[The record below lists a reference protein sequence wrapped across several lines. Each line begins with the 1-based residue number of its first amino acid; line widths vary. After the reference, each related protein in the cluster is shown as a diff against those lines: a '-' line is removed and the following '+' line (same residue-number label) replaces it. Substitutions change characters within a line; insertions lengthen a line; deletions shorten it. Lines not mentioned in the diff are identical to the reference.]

1 MIQRIVALALA
12 LLAPVAAQADW
23 HEASTDHFVV
33 YYDGS
38 AERAGRFAADLE
50 RFDKAL
56 RVARG
61 IATTPPGAANRVTV
75 YVVSTT
81 DAVEALSRR
90 NNVAGFYIGRAGGPL
105 AVVPRRSGDGDKND
119 LSANAVL
126 QHEYAHHFMFSSWP
140 AAAFPSWFIEGFA
153 EFHATA
159 VVDTD
164 GGVVLGAPPQYRA
177 HSILNGNWLPL
188 DKLLVAET
196 LRLRNDDRGAL
207 YGRGWLLTHY
217 LSFSEARRTQLTTY
231 LNAINAGKT
240 SLDAA
245 QVFGDLKQLDRELE
259 RYKLSRFAMRKVKPE
274 SIKLGEVK
282 VRALREG
289 EAAIMSVRIRSK
301 VGVNAETAPGVYAR
315 ALKAAA
321 PYPNDPAVQVVLA
334 EAAYDARDYAAAE
347 AAADRAIAADAK
359 AIDAHV
365 YKAMSK
371 MALARQAKDRTP
383 ATWSAIRKI
392 ITTANRL
399 DPDDPEPLILFYR
412 SYAMAGLPPTENAKK
427 GLMYAFGL
435 APFDMGL
442 RMNAAMMQL
451 RDGKLAEAREM
462 LRPIAYNPHGG
473 SRSAAAAKIIARIDA
488 GNAKAADI
496 AAEPD
501 QDEDA
506 DPNGDPDKDKGKAGD
521 PPA

>member
-1 MIQRIVALALA
+1 MIQRMIALALA
-12 LLAPVAAQADW
+12 LLAPAAAQADW
-23 HEASTDHFVV
+23 HEASSDHFVV
-33 YYDGS
+33 YYEGT
-38 AERAGRFAADLE
+38 AERAGRFAGDLE

-56 RVARG
+56 RIARG
-61 IATTPPGAANRVTV
+61 IPSTPPGAANRVTI
-75 YVVSTT
+75 YVVSST
-81 DAVEALSRR
+81 DAVEALARR

-105 AVVPRRSGDGDKND
+105 AVVPRKSGDGDKND

-126 QHEYAHHFMFSSWP
+126 QHEYAHHFMYSNWP
-140 AAAFPSWFIEGFA
+140 GATFPSWFIEGFA

-159 VVDTD
+159 MIDKD
-164 GGVVLGAPPQYRA
+164 GGVILGAPPQYRGR
-177 HSILNGNWLPL
+177 SILNDTWLPL
-188 DKLLVAET
+188 DKLLIAET
-196 LRLRNDDRGAL
+196 LKLRSEERITL

-217 LSFSEARRTQLTTY
+217 LVFNEGRDKQLAAY
-231 LNAINAGKT
+231 LGELNAGK
-240 SLDAA
+240 SPLEAGH
-245 QVFGDLKQLDRELE
+245 VFGDLKQLDRELD
-259 RYKLSRFAMRKVKPE
+259 RYKLGRFAMRKVTPQA
-274 SIKLGEVK
+274 IKLGEVK
-282 VRALREG
+282 VRTLRPG

-301 VGVNAETAPGVYAR
+301 VGVNAKTAPDVYAR

-334 EAAYDARDYAAAE
+334 ETAYDARDYAAAE

-359 AIDAHV
+359 AIDAHI
-365 YKAMSK
+365 YKAMAR

-392 ITTANRL
+392 VTAANRL

-427 GLMYAFGL
+427 GLMYAFDL

-451 RDGKLAEAREM
+451 RNGKLAEARAM

-473 SRSAAAAKIIARIDA
+473 ARSTAAAAIIARIDA
-488 GNAKAADI
+488 GNAKSTDL
-496 AAEPD
+496 AAEPE
-501 QDEDA
+501 EDA
-506 DPNGDPDKDKGKAGD
+506 DAEPDKDKPGD
-521 PPA
+521 SPA

>member
-1 MIQRIVALALA
+1 MIQRMIALALA
-12 LLAPVAAQADW
+12 LFTPAVAQADW

-38 AERAGRFAADLE
+38 AERAGRFAANLE

-61 IATTPPGAANRVTV
+61 IPATPPGAANRVTV
-75 YVVSTT
+75 YVVSST
-81 DAVEALSRR
+81 DAVEALSRSS
-90 NNVAGFYIGRAGGPL
+90 NVAGFYIGRAGGPL
-105 AVVPRRSGDGDKND
+105 AVVPRRAGDGDKND

-126 QHEYAHHFMFSSWP
+126 QHEYAHHFMFANWP
-140 AAAFPSWFIEGFA
+140 GAAFPSWFIEGFA

-177 HSILNGNWLPL
+177 HSILDGNWLPL

-196 LRLRNDDRGAL
+196 LKLKPNERSGL

-217 LSFSEARRTQLTTY
+217 LSFSDKRPKQLAGY
-231 LNAINAGKT
+231 LNAINSGKT
-240 SLDAA
+240 SLEAA
-245 QVFGDLKQLDRELE
+245 LVFGDLKQLDRELE
-259 RYKLSRFAMRKVKPE
+259 RYKLSRFAMRKVSAE
-274 SIKLGEVK
+274 AIKLGEVK
-282 VRALREG
+282 VRALGPG

-334 EAAYDARDYAAAE
+334 ETAYDARDYAAAE
-347 AAADRAIAADAK
+347 AAADRAITADAK
-359 AIDAHV
+359 AIDAHL
-365 YKAMSK
+365 YKAMAR
-371 MALARQAKDRTP
+371 MAVARRAKDRTP

-392 ITTANRL
+392 ITAANRL

-427 GLMYAFGL
+427 GLIYAFHL
-435 APFDMGL
+435 APFDMDL

-451 RDGKLAEAREM
+451 RDGKQAEAREM

-473 SRSAAAAKIIARIDA
+473 SRSTAAAKIIARIDA
-488 GNAKAADI
+488 GNAEAADI
-496 AAEPD
+496 EAEPD
-501 QDEDA
+501 EDEGAHPGKEPGKD
-506 DPNGDPDKDKGKAGD
+506 GDKAGG
-521 PPA
+521 PPV